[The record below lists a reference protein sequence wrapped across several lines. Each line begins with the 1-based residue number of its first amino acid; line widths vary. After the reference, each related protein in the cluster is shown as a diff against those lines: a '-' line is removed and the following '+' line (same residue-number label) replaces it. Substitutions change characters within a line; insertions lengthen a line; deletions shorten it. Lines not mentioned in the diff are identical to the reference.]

1 MINNNENSIELGVN
15 LNKCL
20 NCNESID
27 NTDFYKKYDICPF
40 CNFHYS
46 IDYKKRIEI
55 ISDFNTFKEINKN
68 LSIRKPELLNLDEDY
83 KKNVRKTRKRTGLE
97 EAAITGV
104 CNIGGIKTVIIL
116 LDFGFM
122 GGSMGL
128 IVGEKISKAFNYAS
142 RNKLPVVSMI
152 SSGGK
157 RIQEGLFSL
166 VQMIKTVIST
176 KELENKELP
185 HITLF
190 SNPSGGQVYGSFAN
204 RADFKLA
211 EPGAIIGLFPLNE
224 LIDNAKVKSKID
236 ISSENF
242 FRKGLIDKI
251 VSRNTLKVELFTI
264 LENII
269 SNNKIPKKIDLSI
282 PSIKFNR
289 STKNKKEIEKG
300 RPTAKVYIEKVFED
314 FIQLGNQIGNDQV
327 ISGLAKIASQ
337 PVIIIGQNYQRNLSS
352 DKGLVTN
359 NDLLKIEKFIY
370 ISDKFK
376 IPIVF
381 FVDNKGFEIS
391 FKNEIAGL
399 GNRLSKVIQDLSS
412 HKQQIISIIIG
423 ETTSEASV
431 LFLVSDVVMML
442 ENSIFWPNNQNLDI
456 DFLTSKECLDNNLI
470 DLIIP
475 EPPLGAG
482 KGPEDMARLIKISL
496 INSFSSLNSINS
508 NRLLKNRNRKFLN
521 FDLGEKKLISTVSN
535 ELNLWKEVLG
545 ASYKGFKK

>member
-1 MINNNENSIELGVN
+1 MLNNNDNSIELGKN
-15 LNKCL
+15 LSKCL
-20 NCNESID
+20 SCDESID
-27 NTDFYKKYDICPF
+27 QTDFYKKYNICPF

-55 ISDFNTFKEINKN
+55 ISDQNTFKEINKN
-68 LSIRKPELLNLDEDY
+68 ISIKKPYNLNLDENY
-83 KKNVRKTRKRTGLE
+83 KKNVRQTRNRTGLE
-97 EAAITGV
+97 EAAITGT

-142 RNKLPVVSMI
+142 RNKLPVISMI
-152 SSGGK
+152 SSGGE
-157 RIQEGLFSL
+157 RVQEGLFSL

-176 KELENKELP
+176 KELEDKELP
-185 HITLF
+185 HISLF

-224 LIDNAKVKSKID
+224 LMDNSKGASKID

-242 FRKGLIDKI
+242 FRKGLIDKVI
-251 VSRNTLKVELFTI
+251 PRNTLKVELFTI

-269 SNNKIPKKIDLSI
+269 SNYKIPKKINLNMPNLDFKKSKLG
-282 PSIKFNR
+282 
-289 STKNKKEIEKG
+289 KKEIESG
-300 RPTAKVYIEKVFED
+300 RPTAKKYIEMVFED
-314 FIQLGNQIGNDQV
+314 FIQLGNQIGNDQA
-327 ISGLAKIASQ
+327 ISGIAKIASQ

-352 DKGLVTN
+352 DKGVVTY
-359 NDLLKIEKFIY
+359 NDLLKIEKY
-370 ISDKFK
+370 IILSEKFK

-391 FKNEIAGL
+391 YKNEILGL
-399 GNRLSKVIQDLSS
+399 GNKLSKVILDLSS

-423 ETTSEASV
+423 EATSEASV
-431 LFLVSDVVMML
+431 PFLVSDSVMML
-442 ENSIFWPNNQNLDI
+442 ENAIFWPNNQNI
-456 DFLTSKECLDNNLI
+456 GIEFLTSKECLDNNLI
-470 DLIIP
+470 DSIIP

-496 INSFSSLNSINS
+496 INAFSSLNSINS
-508 NRLLKNRNRKFLN
+508 KNLLKNRNKKFLTI
-521 FDLGEKKLISTVSN
+521 DLRDKKLISTVS
-535 ELNLWKEVLG
+535 EEIKLWKEVLE
-545 ASYKGFKK
+545 ASYKGLKK

>member
-1 MINNNENSIELGVN
+1 MLNNKDNSIELGAN
-15 LNKCL
+15 LTKCL
-20 NCNESID
+20 SCNESI
-27 NTDFYKKYDICPF
+27 NQTDFYKKYDICPF

-55 ISDFNTFKEINKN
+55 ISDLNTFKEINKN
-68 LSIRKPELLNLDEDY
+68 ISIKKPDNLNLDENY
-83 KKNVRKTRKRTGLE
+83 KKNVRQTRERTGLE
-97 EAAITGV
+97 EAAITGT

-128 IVGEKISKAFNYAS
+128 IVGEKISKAFKYAS
-142 RNKLPVVSMI
+142 RNKLPIVSMI
-152 SSGGK
+152 SSGGE
-157 RIQEGLFSL
+157 RVQEGLFSL

-185 HITLF
+185 HISLF

-224 LIDNAKVKSKID
+224 LIDNSKGASKID

-242 FRKGLIDKI
+242 FRKGLIDKV
-251 VSRNTLKVELFTI
+251 VSRNTLKIELFTI

-269 SNNKIPKKIDLSI
+269 SNYKIPKKIDLNMPNLEFKNSL
-282 PSIKFNR
+282 
-289 STKNKKEIEKG
+289 KNKKKIEKG
-300 RPTAKVYIEKVFED
+300 RPTAKIYIEKVFED

-327 ISGLAKIASQ
+327 ISGIAKIASQ
-337 PVIIIGQNYQRNLSS
+337 TVIIIGQNYQRNLSS

-359 NDLLKIEKFIY
+359 NDLKKIEKFLNL
-370 ISDKFK
+370 SEKFQ

-391 FKNEIAGL
+391 YKNEISGL
-399 GNRLSKVIQDLSS
+399 GKRLSKVIEDLSS

-431 LFLVSDVVMML
+431 PFLVSDNVMML
-442 ENSIFWPNNQNLDI
+442 ENSIFWPNNQNQGTE
-456 DFLTSKECLDNNLI
+456 FLTSKECLENNLI
-470 DLIIP
+470 DSIIP

-496 INSFSSLNSINS
+496 INAFSTLNSLSSKKLI
-508 NRLLKNRNRKFLN
+508 KNRNKKFLN
-521 FDLGEKKLISTVSN
+521 IDLEEKKLISTVSK
-535 ELNLWKEVLG
+535 EINLWKKVLE

>member
-1 MINNNENSIELGVN
+1 MINNKENSIELGVN
-15 LNKCL
+15 LTKCL

-27 NTDFYKKYDICPF
+27 KTDFYKKYDICPF

-46 IDYKKRIEI
+46 IGYKKRIEI
-55 ISDFNTFKEINKN
+55 ISDFNSFKEINKN

-157 RIQEGLFSL
+157 RVQEGLFSL
-166 VQMIKTVIST
+166 VQMIKTTIAT
-176 KELENKELP
+176 KELENKGLP
-185 HITLF
+185 HICLF

-224 LIDNAKVKSKID
+224 LIDNSKLKSKID

-242 FRKGLIDKI
+242 FRKGLIDKV
-251 VSRNTLKVELFTI
+251 VSRNTLKIELFSI

-269 SNNKIPKKIDLSI
+269 SNYKIPKKIDLNM
-282 PSIKFNR
+282 PNIKFNQ
-289 STKNKKEIEKG
+289 STKNKKKIERG
-300 RPTAKVYIEKVFED
+300 RPTAKVYIEKVFDD

-359 NDLLKIEKFIY
+359 NDLIKIEKFMY
-370 ISDKFK
+370 ISEKFK

-391 FKNEIAGL
+391 FKNEISGL
-399 GNRLSKVIQDLSS
+399 GNRLSKVIQELSS

-431 LFLVSDVVMML
+431 PFLVSDSVMML

-470 DLIIP
+470 DFVIP

-496 INSFSSLNSINS
+496 INEFSLLNSFSSHK
-508 NRLLKNRNRKFLN
+508 LLKNRNSKFLN
-521 FDLGEKKLISTVSN
+521 IDLGENKLFNTVSN
-535 ELNLWKEVLG
+535 ELKLWKEVLG
-545 ASYKGFKK
+545 ASYKGFRK

>member
-1 MINNNENSIELGVN
+1 MLNNKDNSIELGEN
-15 LNKCL
+15 LTNCL
-20 NCNESID
+20 SCNESID
-27 NTDFYKKYDICPF
+27 QTDFYKKYDICPF

-55 ISDFNTFKEINKN
+55 ISDLNTFKEINKN
-68 LSIRKPELLNLDEDY
+68 ISIKKPDNLNLDENY
-83 KKNVRKTRKRTGLE
+83 KKNVRQTRERTGLE
-97 EAAITGV
+97 EAAITGT

-142 RNKLPVVSMI
+142 RNKLPIVSMI
-152 SSGGK
+152 SSGGE
-157 RIQEGLFSL
+157 RVQEGLFSL

-185 HITLF
+185 HISLF

-224 LIDNAKVKSKID
+224 LIDNSKGASKID

-242 FRKGLIDKI
+242 FRKGLIDKV
-251 VSRNTLKVELFTI
+251 VSRNTLKIELFTI

-269 SNNKIPKKIDLSI
+269 SNYKIPKKIDLNMPNLELKNSL
-282 PSIKFNR
+282 
-289 STKNKKEIEKG
+289 KNKKKIEKG
-300 RPTAKVYIEKVFED
+300 RPTAKIYIEKVFED
-314 FIQLGNQIGNDQV
+314 FTQLGNQIGNDQV
-327 ISGLAKIASQ
+327 ISGIAKIASQ

-359 NDLLKIEKFIY
+359 NDLKKIEKFINL
-370 ISDKFK
+370 SEKFQ

-391 FKNEIAGL
+391 YKNEISGL
-399 GNRLSKVIQDLSS
+399 GNRLSQVIEDLSS

-431 LFLVSDVVMML
+431 PFLVSDNVMML
-442 ENSIFWPNNQNLDI
+442 ENSIFWPNNQNKGI
-456 DFLTSKECLDNNLI
+456 EFLTSKECLDNNLI

-496 INSFSSLNSINS
+496 INAFSTLNSLNVKKLI
-508 NRLLKNRNRKFLN
+508 KIRNKKFLN
-521 FDLGEKKLISTVSN
+521 IDLGEKKLISTVSK
-535 ELNLWKEVLG
+535 EINLWKEVLG

>member
-15 LNKCL
+15 LTKCL

>member
-15 LNKCL
+15 LTKCL

-496 INSFSSLNSINS
+496 LNSFSSLNSINS

>member
-15 LNKCL
+15 LTKCL

-185 HITLF
+185 HISLF

-242 FRKGLIDKI
+242 FRKGLIDKV

-282 PSIKFNR
+282 PSIKFSR
-289 STKNKKEIEKG
+289 STKNKKKIEKG

-391 FKNEIAGL
+391 FKNEISGL

-431 LFLVSDVVMML
+431 PFLVSDVVMML

-521 FDLGEKKLISTVSN
+521 IDLGEKKLISTVSN